1 MTPRT
6 AQIFGSV
13 LALLGVVLG
22 AMGAHFLK
30 PRLLANGTLDG
41 WQTATHYQ
49 WFHALALLA
58 LAGQVRRGPAVCW
71 LLGVLFFS
79 GSLYI
84 LTLEPTW
91 WMLGPV
97 TPLGGTLLIVGW
109 VWFLI
114 HLVRRKE

>member
-6 AQIFGSV
+6 VQLFGAS

-22 AMGAHFLK
+22 AFGAHLLK

-41 WQTATHYQ
+41 WQTAIHYQ

-58 LAGQVRRGPAVCW
+58 LAGRVRRGPVVCW
-71 LLGVLFFS
+71 LVGTLFFS

-84 LTLEPTW
+84 LTTNPGQVW
-91 WMLGPV
+91 AGPV
-97 TPLGGTLLIVGW
+97 TPLGGLLFIAGWIWFIVD
-109 VWFLI
+109 LA
-114 HLVRRKE
+114 RTKS